1 MIDEQQ
7 VKMDTLDQV
16 VFNRAEDL
24 DIFKKIDE
32 RITDIDV
39 DRKEKET
46 KLETDITKVIK
57 TFEEYTFKF
66 E

>member
-1 MIDEQQ
+1 
-7 VKMDTLDQV
+7 MDTLDQV

>member
-1 MIDEQQ
+1 M
-7 VKMDTLDQV
+7 DQV
-16 VFNRAEDL
+16 IFNRAEDL

-32 RITDIDV
+32 RITEIDV

-46 KLETDITKVIK
+46 KLETDITRVIK

>member
-7 VKMDTLDQV
+7 VKIDTLDQV

-24 DIFKKIDE
+24 DIFKKIEE